1 MQNFLYSLG
10 GSPILLQLCFITLG
24 AFLVTRITKLMKL
37 PNVTGYILCGI
48 LIGPYVLRIIPAETV
63 TAMDFVTDIALAL
76 ISFGVG
82 KYMKLKNFRNNV
94 GRVIVITLFETLT
107 AMAVITMIMH
117 LVFRLALPFSLLIGA
132 IGASTA
138 PASTIMNIRTLK
150 AKGEF
155 VETTVQVI
163 AIDNL
168 ISIIAF
174 SIAAAIV
181 QTSASSGSIDPDVV
195 VVPILMNMIG
205 IVVGF
210 LMGFILKYLLK
221 VVGTD
226 DSRLV
231 LTIASVV
238 VITYICS
245 IMDISPLLASM
256 SLGATY
262 INITEDKKLY
272 KLINQFSPPVLMIF
286 FVVSGMRLDVT
297 MLKSAG
303 IIGVVYFI
311 VRIIVKY
318 IAAFMGSAITR
329 AARPIR
335 LYLGLALI
343 PQAGVSVGLCALAQ
357 RILPAELG
365 SVLSAVIL
373 SSAVLYEIVG
383 PVLSKSSLYLSGSV
397 KNKKDKK
404 SKKKKEA
411 LPTEE
416 DSLRPVEL
424 PTPNEIAS
432 TVQEETPVS

>member
-1 MQNFLYSLG
+1 MPDFFNSLG
-10 GSPILLQLCFITLG
+10 GSPILLQLCVITLG
-24 AFLVTRITKLMKL
+24 AFLVTRITKLMRL

-48 LIGPYVLRIIPAETV
+48 IIGPYLLNLIPSGMV
-63 TAMDFVTDIALAL
+63 TSMDFVTDIALAL
-76 ISFGVG
+76 IAFGVG
-82 KYMKLKNFRNNV
+82 KYMKLKNFRGNIGKV
-94 GRVIVITLFETLT
+94 LVITLFETLT
-107 AMAVITMIMH
+107 TMAVVMVVMH
-117 LVFRLALPFSLLIGA
+117 FVFKLELPFSLLLGA

-181 QTSASSGSIDPDVV
+181 QTAANSAKIDPQVV
-195 VVPILMNMIG
+195 LIPLLMNLIG
-205 IVVGF
+205 IAVGF
-210 LMGFILKYLLK
+210 VTGFALKYLLK
-221 VVGTD
+221 VVGTN

-231 LTIASVV
+231 LTIASVI
-238 VITYICS
+238 VITYVCS

-272 KLINQFSPPVLMIF
+272 KLINQFSPPVLMMF
-286 FVVSGMRLDVT
+286 FVVSGMRLDIT

-303 IIGVVYFI
+303 IIGLVYFI
-311 VRIIVKY
+311 VRIIIKY
-318 IAAFMGSAITR
+318 IAAFIGSTVTR
-329 AARPIR
+329 SARPIK

-357 RILPAELG
+357 RILPSEMG
-365 SVLSAVIL
+365 SILSAVIL

-383 PVLSKSSLYLSGSV
+383 PVLSKASLYLSGSV
-397 KNKKDKK
+397 KGKSKKDKK
-404 SKKKKEA
+404 DKA
-411 LPTEE
+411 DEE
-416 DSLRPVEL
+416 DTLHPAIL
-424 PTPNEIAS
+424 PTPEEIESAEENE
-432 TVQEETPVS
+432 TVVK